1 MGHGS
6 QLQYGQV
13 PTLLGGLCIVLVIS
27 VLGAALSYPVGW

>member
-6 QLQYGQV
+6 RSAYGQA

-27 VLGAALSYPVGW
+27 VLGAVLSYPVGW